1 LLVDIELDTDRLE
14 KGLERAARRLSQK
27 HTIPGFRKGKA
38 PRFIIENYFGRA
50 ALLEEASEDLI
61 NRSFR
66 EALEQEQI
74 EPVGTPTLESIEPS
88 ETFRFKV
95 SVPAPPS
102 VTVGDYRSIR
112 VPLQIEPVTEEVV
125 QRSLENRR
133 DKHVVLKELEEPRPA
148 QPGDQLTVKL
158 QTFIDGEPV
167 DQVPEGEEPPDSP
180 LVLEEDRIVP
190 ELYEGL
196 LGVSGDEERE
206 ITAQMPEDHHNEDVR
221 GKEVTF
227 KARVV
232 GIQERM
238 LPEWDELPTL
248 EEFDGTLEDMREE
261 ARQRLEEGARSEGE
275 RQVVDS
281 FIEQVVE
288 QTEYDVPDVMIRDV
302 GNEMLEQQGQRFAQ
316 YGITIDQMLQF
327 RGETR
332 DDAINQLLPEAE
344 KRLKVRLALQQ
355 IVEREQIDITNE
367 EIQEEAQSM
376 LQSYDEET
384 RNAIQ
389 EAITTQQEVASQF
402 YTSVANTVLD
412 RKLRERIIAI
422 ATGEAPE
429 LPEPADTPVE
439 AAPDREPG
447 AEPGATAGDDDLS
460 VPTDTADTGPRQVGT
475 GGSEPETRPE

>member
-1 LLVDIELDTDRLE
+1 
-14 KGLERAARRLSQK
+14 
-27 HTIPGFRKGKA
+27 
-38 PRFIIENYFGRA
+38 
-50 ALLEEASEDLI
+50 
-61 NRSFR
+61 
-66 EALEQEQI
+66 
-74 EPVGTPTLESIEPS
+74 
-88 ETFRFKV
+88 
-95 SVPAPPS
+95 
-102 VTVGDYRSIR
+102 
-112 VPLQIEPVTEEVV
+112 
-125 QRSLENRR
+125 
-133 DKHVVLKELEEPRPA
+133 
-148 QPGDQLTVKL
+148 
-158 QTFIDGEPV
+158 
-167 DQVPEGEEPPDSP
+167 
-180 LVLEEDRIVP
+180 
-190 ELYEGL
+190 
-196 LGVSGDEERE
+196 
-206 ITAQMPEDHHNEDVR
+206 
-221 GKEVTF
+221 
-227 KARVV
+227 
-232 GIQERM
+232 
-238 LPEWDELPTL
+238 
-248 EEFDGTLEDMREE
+248 
-261 ARQRLEEGARSEGE
+261 
-275 RQVVDS
+275 
-281 FIEQVVE
+281 
-288 QTEYDVPDVMIRDV
+288 
-302 GNEMLEQQGQRFAQ
+302 MLEQQGQRFAQ